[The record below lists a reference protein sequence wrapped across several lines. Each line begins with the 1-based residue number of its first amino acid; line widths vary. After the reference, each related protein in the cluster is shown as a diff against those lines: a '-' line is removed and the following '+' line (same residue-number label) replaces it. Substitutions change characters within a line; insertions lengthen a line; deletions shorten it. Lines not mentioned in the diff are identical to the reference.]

1 MIKNNGCCDLE
12 YAKKLKELGVKQDSV
27 WYWVKEKDNEVPF
40 KNGCELRLEWG
51 NDFYPNYKPATHHD
65 IWGVEDCGYYSAFT
79 VAELG
84 ELLPADEEYRPAYY
98 TKRESN
104 GKWWMFSYECD
115 EGGCAEVCQDI
126 YADTEANAR
135 AKMLIYLLE
144 YKLIEVKK

>member
-12 YAKKLKELGVKQDSV
+12 YAKKLKELGVKQDSL
-27 WYWVKEKDNEVPF
+27 WYWAVRENGKATLIPKEDVARFEGLAQ
-40 KNGCELRLEWG
+40 NG
-51 NDFYPNYKPATHHD
+51 K
-65 IWGVEDCGYYSAFT
+65 VYSAFT

-84 ELLPADEEYRPAYY
+84 EILPADEEYRPAYY
-98 TKRESN
+98 TKRHSD
-104 GKWWMFSYECD
+104 GTWWVYSYDCD
-115 EGGCAEVCQDI
+115 EGGCEEVGRGI